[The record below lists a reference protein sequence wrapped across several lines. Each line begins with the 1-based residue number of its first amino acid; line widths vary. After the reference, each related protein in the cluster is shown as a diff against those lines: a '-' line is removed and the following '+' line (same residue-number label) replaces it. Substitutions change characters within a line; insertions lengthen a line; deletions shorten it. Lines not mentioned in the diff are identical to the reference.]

1 MSNKEKAAL
10 MPKLRFPE
18 FEQSW
23 EEIPLGELGQFFRG
37 LTYGADD
44 VASEGL
50 LVLRSS
56 NIQGGQLVL
65 DSDLVFVTKRCPP
78 EMCLKRGDIAICMS
92 NGSKALVGKS
102 GEFHNDY
109 PGELTVGA
117 FCSIFRPKKPFA
129 KLHSALPGTK
139 TL

>member
-1 MSNKEKAAL
+1 

-78 EMCLKRGDIAICMS
+78 EMCLKRGDITPVAMLFFDI
-92 NGSKALVGKS
+92 G
-102 GEFHNDY
+102 
-109 PGELTVGA
+109 PTGA
-117 FCSIFRPKKPFA
+117 VVEIRG
-129 KLHSALPGTK
+129 L
-139 TL
+139 